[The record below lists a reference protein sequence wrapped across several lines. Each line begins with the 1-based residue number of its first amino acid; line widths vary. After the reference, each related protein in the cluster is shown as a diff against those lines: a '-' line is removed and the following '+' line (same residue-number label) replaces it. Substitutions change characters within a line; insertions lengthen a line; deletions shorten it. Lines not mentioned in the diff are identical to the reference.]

1 MFPIKHLQFVTSCPP
16 VKNAV
21 SAHCSESSLLPH
33 YQPLRWTKICTAPR
47 QHEKLPLPFAAEW
60 KLHPSPSFF
69 PSSSPVFHM
78 FPHFSHHFWCCPRL
92 SPIRTCPQPPPAWSQ
107 HRLLPHLLL
116 HQRRRRGRARQQRMG
131 RGLSPVASKEEAQGV
146 LDDVSAF
153 LAVEKL
159 GLFLACGWYGALGR
173 VANFEMCHLRSL
185 GRVANFKNE
194 ACGNGG
200 IGFDF
205 LSF

>member
-1 MFPIKHLQFVTSCPP
+1 MFPIKHLQFVTSCPH

-33 YQPLRWTKICTAPR
+33 YQPLRWTKKCTAPR

-60 KLHPSPSFF
+60 KIHPSLPIIFPIIFPSF
-69 PSSSPVFHM
+69 PII
-78 FPHFSHHFWCCPRL
+78 FPHFSHFSHHFSCCRCCPP
-92 SPIRTCPQPPPAWSQ
+92 SFCPQPPGPAWSQ

-131 RGLSPVASKEEAQGV
+131 RGLGPVASKEEAQGV
-146 LDDVSAF
+146 LDDGSAV

-159 GLFLACGWYGALGR
+159 GLFFMGYPL
-173 VANFEMCHLRSL
+173 VN
-185 GRVANFKNE
+185 
-194 ACGNGG
+194 
-200 IGFDF
+200 
-205 LSF
+205 

>member
-33 YQPLRWTKICTAPR
+33 YQPLRWTKKCTAPR

-92 SPIRTCPQPPPAWSQ
+92 SPIRNCPQPPPAWSQ

-131 RGLSPVASKEEAQGV
+131 RGLGPVASKEEAQGV
-146 LDDVSAF
+146 LDDGGVVFHGLNMKFNGDLMGITGVSWWF
-153 LAVEKL
+153 KGNYWCLMMISWELLAIEWW
-159 GLFLACGWYGALGR
+159 F
-173 VANFEMCHLRSL
+173 H
-185 GRVANFKNE
+185 
-194 ACGNGG
+194 GNYWCLMV
-200 IGFDF
+200 I
-205 LSF
+205 